1 MIWKIFIAVNR
12 LFMVR
17 TGLEKSWNLTLD
29 LKSHGILCWP
39 GKMAFC
45 LEKSLKT
52 SGSHWKI
59 SCAMLNL
66 IWTWKHRWL
75 YDKKPVSLCHHI
87 WDHIGETMLADLHS
101 WATCYIVAD
110 SWTTCYIVAVKPCQ
124 AAYAGKVSMI
134 KAPLHLTVSGGV
146 LVGQKTTSYREKSN
160 RYEAN
165 LSSINSAN
173 MYVWWW
179 CSLSSG
185 WFSIAVCDSVSVQGY
200 S

>member
-1 MIWKIFIAVNR
+1 MHTRPPMHTRVLHVHPCFARAIELTAHPKITLILSFSWGFSSNVAFCTPRNFICTPWVAT
-12 LFMVR
+12 MVL

-75 YDKKPVSLCHHI
+75 YDKKCHFVI
-87 WDHIGETMLADLHS
+87 TFETILVNPCLQTCIAELLATLLQI
-101 WATCYIVAD
+101 AE
-110 SWTTCYIVAVKPCQ
+110 
-124 AAYAGKVSMI
+124 
-134 KAPLHLTVSGGV
+134 PLVTL
-146 LVGQKTTSYREKSN
+146 
-160 RYEAN
+160 
-165 LSSINSAN
+165 
-173 MYVWWW
+173 
-179 CSLSSG
+179 
-185 WFSIAVCDSVSVQGY
+185 
-200 S
+200 